1 MNQPTYWGYHLMLDM
16 NGCNEH
22 INEPEK
28 VKKFLILLVDRL
40 QMHPLGK
47 PIVVYV
53 DTPEGKGV
61 SAVQIITT
69 STITFHG
76 DADGNCVYLDV
87 FSCKEYAEKDVI
99 ELVNICFEPKAIRK
113 NWLYRHAPNCE

>member
-1 MNQPTYWGYHLMLDM
+1 MNKSAYWGYHLMLDM
-16 NGCNEH
+16 SGCNEY
-22 INEPEK
+22 INEPDR
-28 VKKFLILLVDRL
+28 VKKFLTLLVDRL

-87 FSCKEYAEKDVI
+87 FSCKEYREEDVI